1 MAKTGGDDWLIWG
14 VNRELYETVPSL
26 SHYQL
31 KQQTKLD
38 DSQLW
43 TILKY
48 CDKCYFS
55 PVLFLSFLHT
65 MLGVI
70 GNRDQIVIYWFRGN
84 TVQWDCISIVM
95 QSESTVSKKIAL
107 Q

>member
-1 MAKTGGDDWLIWG
+1 MAKTEGDDWLIWA
-14 VNRELYETVPSL
+14 VNRELYKTVPSL

-43 TILKY
+43 IILKY
-48 CDKCYFS
+48 WVKCYFS

-65 MLGVI
+65 VFRGI
-70 GNRDQIVIYWFRGN
+70 GNRDQIVIDWFRGN
-84 TVQWDCISIVM
+84 TVQWDCISTVM
-95 QSESTVSKKIAL
+95 QSESAVSKKIAL
-107 Q
+107 W